1 MCNSIL
7 STFLL
12 ICYLV
17 FWVGFSEF
25 RESKTQLRMGSKTD
39 EMKMSEFTKIEK
51 IGEGNET
58 AV

>member
-1 MCNSIL
+1 MCNSVL
-7 STFLL
+7 SMFLL

-17 FWVGFSEF
+17 LLVGSSEF